1 MRAAATLLTIGLLL
15 PTLFGCTKNSGSE
28 ELKNKTVKV
37 AFLGSL
43 TGDTSSFSKN
53 TLLGIK
59 MALDEA
65 RQDGLNLEL
74 IVKNNS
80 GLAEKAVENMN
91 AVVKDTDVY
100 AVLGEVSSAMSLTV
114 APIAQQAGLPMIT
127 PTSTNPRVTE
137 VGDFI
142 FRICF
147 IDPFQ
152 GFVMAKFAREHLK
165 VAKVAVLKDRQ
176 SDYSK
181 GLAEFFTA
189 TFQKLNG
196 EVVMDEVYKTGDRD
210 FRIQLEQIRK
220 FQPEAIFLPGYY
232 RDVAMIARQ
241 ARKMGI
247 QAQFLGGDGWDSDR
261 LFEIGRDAVN
271 GGYFSNH
278 FALEKSDQPAQKF
291 IQAFRKQHKRN
302 PDGLA
307 ARGYDA
313 ANILIHALKASKSLS
328 RAAVRDQLA
337 QIKDFPG
344 VTGPTSINHFRNADK
359 PAVVVQ
365 VEGPMNRYVTTIS
378 PQADKSLAD

>member
-1 MRAAATLLTIGLLL
+1 MRCVIAFFAAGLSILAV
-15 PTLFGCTKNSGSE
+15 FGCTDNNSGKDKLE
-28 ELKNKTVKV
+28 NTTIKV

-43 TGDTSSFSKN
+43 TGNTSSFSKN
-53 TLLGIK
+53 TLLGVE
-59 MALDEA
+59 MALKEA
-65 RQDGLNLEL
+65 RQNGLNIEL
-74 IVKNNS
+74 IIKNNA
-80 GLAEKAVENMN
+80 GRAEKAIENMK
-91 AVVKDTDVY
+91 AIVKDNEIY
-100 AVLGEVSSAMSLTV
+100 AVLGEVSSTMSLTV

-137 VGDFI
+137 VGNYI

-152 GFVMAKFAREHLK
+152 GFVMAKFAREHLNLN
-165 VAKVAVLKDRQ
+165 KVAVLKDRQ

-181 GLAEFFTA
+181 GLAEFFTN
-189 TFQKLNG
+189 TFKKLEG
-196 EVVMDEVYKTGDRD
+196 DVVMDEVYKSGDRD
-210 FRIQLEQIRK
+210 FRVQLEQIRK

-247 QAQFLGGDGWDSDR
+247 QAQLLGGDGWDSDK

-278 FALEKSDQPAQKF
+278 FALEKNDEPAQRF
-291 IQAFRKQHKRN
+291 IQAFREQYQRN

-313 ANILIHALKASKSLS
+313 TKILIHALKSSKILS
-328 RAAVRDQLA
+328 REGLREQLA
-337 QIKDFPG
+337 EIKNFPG
-344 VTGPTSINHFRNADK
+344 VTGPTSINQNRNAEK
-359 PAVVVQ
+359 PAVVVK
-365 VEGPMNRYVTTIS
+365 VEGPMNRYITTIS
-378 PQADKSLAD
+378 PTN

>member
-1 MRAAATLLTIGLLL
+1 M
-15 PTLFGCTKNSGSE
+15 
-28 ELKNKTVKV
+28 
-37 AFLGSL
+37 AFE
-43 TGDTSSFSKN
+43 
-53 TLLGIK
+53 
-59 MALDEA
+59 EA
-65 RQDGLNLEL
+65 REQGLNLEL
-74 IVKNNS
+74 LVKNNS
-80 GLAEKAVENMN
+80 GVAEKAVENMN
-91 AVVKDTDVY
+91 AIVKDSEVY

-114 APIAQQAGLPMIT
+114 APIAQQAGVPMIT

-137 VGDFI
+137 VGNFI

-165 VAKVAVLKDRQ
+165 LNKVAVLKDRQ

-181 GLAEFFTA
+181 GLADFFTN
-189 TFQKLNG
+189 TFKSLDG
-196 EVVMDEVYKTGDRD
+196 EIVMDEVYKSGDRD
-210 FRIQLEQIRK
+210 FKVQLEQIRK

-247 QAQFLGGDGWDSDR
+247 QAQFLGGDGWDSDK

-278 FALEKSDQPAQKF
+278 FALEKSDEPAQKF
-291 IQAFRKQHKRN
+291 IQAFRTKHQRN

-313 ANILIHALKASKSLS
+313 ANILIHALKSSPSLS
-328 RAAVRDQLA
+328 RQEIRKQLA
-337 QIKDFPG
+337 QIRDFPG
-344 VTGPTSINHFRNADK
+344 VTGPTSINSQRNAEK
-359 PAVVVQ
+359 PAVVVK
-365 VEGPMNRYVTTIS
+365 VEGPTNRYITTIAPS
-378 PQADKSLAD
+378 GDQPVDN